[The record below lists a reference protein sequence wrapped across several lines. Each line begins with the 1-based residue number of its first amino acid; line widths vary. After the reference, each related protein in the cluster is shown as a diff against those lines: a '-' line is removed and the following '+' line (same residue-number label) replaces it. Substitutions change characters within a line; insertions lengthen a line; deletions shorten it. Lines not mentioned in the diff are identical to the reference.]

1 MSQDFS
7 FMNEKIK
14 DKPFYKRKWVRITS
28 AVVSLAV
35 VFGVVSSLIF
45 VKMCDWMEKKQEQQ
59 AIQDIE
65 IPEDTQDDFLTSETD
80 TLNPADSISE
90 PLIVDYEL
98 TLDDYEVLY
107 EQLREL
113 AGEVRKSVV
122 TVAAINHDE
131 DWFYQDYQNRRRSS
145 GMIIGDNSVEL
156 LVLTQYDTVKQ
167 CDEIRVTFADDTDIR
182 GTLKKYDV
190 TTGFAVISVNL
201 SDIPE
206 ETGEVIKKAELG
218 NSVRL
223 QAGTP
228 VLAVGRSEGS
238 EDDMKLGTL
247 TSAEYDQSVVDAEY
261 TMLVTDMVN
270 GIGTSGVLV
279 NFKGEVIGIIREQE
293 PSGYQQNVLSAYAIS
308 DIKSLIEHLSNNQ
321 DVAYLGIKGVDV
333 TEEAQA
339 EGVPAGIYV
348 TEVQIDSPAMRGGI
362 QSGDV
367 IYAVNGQ
374 EVSTMKEF
382 SKILQRFSNKQSI
395 SLEGQRLTKDGY
407 KKISYETSLTV
418 LE

>member
-14 DKPFYKRKWVRITS
+14 DKPFYKRKWVRITA
-28 AVVSLAV
+28 AVVSSAV
-35 VFGVVSSLIF
+35 LFGAVSGLVF
-45 VKMCDWMEKKQEQQ
+45 VKMCDWLEEKQEQQ

-65 IPEDTQDDFLTSETD
+65 IPEDMPAEPVISETD
-80 TLNPADSISE
+80 LSDQSDTVSE
-90 PLIVDYEL
+90 PVPAENELTLEDYEL
-98 TLDDYEVLY
+98 LH
-107 EQLREL
+107 EQLQDL
-113 AGEVRKSVV
+113 AGEVRRSIV
-122 TVAAINHDE
+122 TVAALNRDE
-131 DWFYQDYQNRRRSS
+131 DWFLQGYQNGRRSA

-156 LVLTQYDTVKQ
+156 LILTRYDTVKQ
-167 CDEIRVTFADDTDIR
+167 CDEIKVTFTDDTDIAAA
-182 GTLKKYDV
+182 LKKYDV

-206 ETGEVIKKAELG
+206 ATSEVITKASLG

-223 QAGTP
+223 KAGTP

-238 EDDMKLGTL
+238 EDDMKLGTV
-247 TSAEYDQSVVDAEY
+247 TSAEYSQSMADAEY
-261 TMLVTDMVN
+261 TMLLTDMVN

-279 NFKGEVIGIIREQE
+279 NFKGEVVGIIREQE
-293 PSGYQQNVLSAYAIS
+293 PSGYMQNVLSAYAIS

-321 DVAYLGIKGVDV
+321 DVTYLGIKGVDV
-333 TEEAQA
+333 TEEAQS

-374 EVSTMKEF
+374 EVQSMKEF
-382 SKILQRFSNKQSI
+382 SKILQRFSNKQNI

-407 KKISYETSLTV
+407 KKISYQTALTV

>member
-14 DKPFYKRKWVRITS
+14 DKPFYKRKWVRITA
-28 AVVSLAV
+28 AVVSSAV
-35 VFGVVSSLIF
+35 LFGAVSGLVF
-45 VKMCDWMEKKQEQQ
+45 VKMCDWLEEKQEQQ

-65 IPEDTQDDFLTSETD
+65 IPEDMPAEPLASDSDLSDQSD
-80 TLNPADSISE
+80 TVSE
-90 PLIVDYEL
+90 PVPAENELTLEDYEL
-98 TLDDYEVLY
+98 LH
-107 EQLREL
+107 EQLQDL
-113 AGEVRKSVV
+113 AGEVRRSIV
-122 TVAAINHDE
+122 TVAALNRDE
-131 DWFYQDYQNRRRSS
+131 DWFSQGYQSGRRSA

-156 LVLTQYDTVKQ
+156 LILTRYDTVKQ
-167 CDEIRVTFADDTDIR
+167 CDEIKVTFTDDTDIAAA
-182 GTLKKYDV
+182 LKKYDV

-206 ETGEVIKKAELG
+206 ATSEVITKASLG

-223 QAGTP
+223 KAGTP

-238 EDDMKLGTL
+238 EDDMKLGTV
-247 TSAEYDQSVVDAEY
+247 TSAEYSQSMADAEY
-261 TMLVTDMVN
+261 TMLLTDMVN
-270 GIGTSGVLV
+270 GVGTSGVLV
-279 NFKGEVIGIIREQE
+279 NFKGEVVGIIREQE
-293 PSGYQQNVLSAYAIS
+293 PSGYMQNVLSAYAIS

-321 DVAYLGIKGVDV
+321 DVTYLGIKGVDV
-333 TEEAQA
+333 TEEAQS

-374 EVSTMKEF
+374 EVQSMKEF
-382 SKILQRFSNKQSI
+382 SKILQRFSNKQNI

-407 KKISYETSLTV
+407 KKISYQTALTV

>member
-14 DKPFYKRKWVRITS
+14 DKPFYKRKWVRITA
-28 AVVSLAV
+28 AVVSSAV
-35 VFGVVSSLIF
+35 LFGAVSGLVF
-45 VKMCDWMEKKQEQQ
+45 VKMCDWLEEKQEQQ

-65 IPEDTQDDFLTSETD
+65 IPEDMPAEPVISETD
-80 TLNPADSISE
+80 LSDQSDTVSE
-90 PLIVDYEL
+90 PVPAENELTLEDYEL
-98 TLDDYEVLY
+98 LH
-107 EQLREL
+107 EQLQDL
-113 AGEVRKSVV
+113 AGEVRRSIV
-122 TVAAINHDE
+122 TVAALNRDE
-131 DWFYQDYQNRRRSS
+131 DWFLQGYQNGRRSA

-156 LVLTQYDTVKQ
+156 LILTRYDTVKQ
-167 CDEIRVTFADDTDIR
+167 CDEIRVTFTDDTDIAAA
-182 GTLKKYDV
+182 LKKYDV

-206 ETGEVIKKAELG
+206 ATSEVITKASLG

-223 QAGTP
+223 KAGTP

-238 EDDMKLGTL
+238 EDDMKLGTV
-247 TSAEYDQSVVDAEY
+247 TSAEYSQSMADAEY
-261 TMLVTDMVN
+261 TMLLTDMVN

-279 NFKGEVIGIIREQE
+279 NFKGEVVGIIREQE
-293 PSGYQQNVLSAYAIS
+293 PSGYMQNVLSAYAIS

-321 DVAYLGIKGVDV
+321 DVTYLGIKGVDV
-333 TEEAQA
+333 TKEAQS

-374 EVSTMKEF
+374 EVQSMKEF
-382 SKILQRFSNKQSI
+382 SKILQRFSNKQNI

-407 KKISYETSLTV
+407 KKISYQTALTV